1 MKGVIYC
8 YHCIPTGKKYI
19 GQTDNERRR
28 NYEHRY
34 QAKTKKKFGYNCKFY
49 NAVRKYG
56 WDSFVYGIIEEF
68 DISLL
73 EEKEIF
79 FIEKYDT
86 YRNGYN
92 TTFGGKTIRGYKHS
106 VETKENM
113 RRKALGRKHTDET
126 KKLISKSLKIRA
138 TSMKYLYELQSPNK
152 EVFITNSLE
161 GFCKENPQ
169 YNLYRRLLCDVA
181 HGKQRHHK
189 GWTVRILE
197 HLT

>member
-19 GQTDNERRR
+19 GQTDNEKRR

-34 QAKTKKKFGYNCKFY
+34 QAKTDKKFGYNCKFY

-56 WDSFVYGIIEEF
+56 WDSFVYGVIEEF

-92 TTFGGKTIRGYKHS
+92 TTFGGKTTRGYKCS
-106 VETKENM
+106 DETKEKL

-126 KKLISKSLKIRA
+126 KKLISKSSKIRA
-138 TSMKYLYELQSPNK
+138 IKYLYELQSPNK
-152 EVFITNSLE
+152 EVFITNNLTD
-161 GFCKENPQ
+161 FCKENPQ
-169 YNLYRRLLCDVA
+169 YNLYRRLMCDVA
-181 HGKQRHHK
+181 NGKQKHHK
-189 GWTVRILE
+189 GWTVRKLE